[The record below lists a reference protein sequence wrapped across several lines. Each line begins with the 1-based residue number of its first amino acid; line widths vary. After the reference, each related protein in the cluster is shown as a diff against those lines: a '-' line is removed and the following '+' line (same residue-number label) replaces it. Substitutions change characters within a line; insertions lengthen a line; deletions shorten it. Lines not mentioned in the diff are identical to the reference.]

1 MISCSRY
8 LLFPG
13 LTEVSVTFDAVGWPD
28 SSREITQMLKHF
40 GCSWQ
45 LCQPFQLL
53 WQNANHHL
61 DEPLE
66 IYLVEIAGGV
76 GELWKWSKFLCHKSD
91 LYSIVSELEKC
102 LAAPIIIIVEGGKT
116 LSWRFE
122 ADLFSRCVI
131 SRHPVLPPLAKHD
144 LHSVVFTQAH
154 EKNFS
159 MCVSSHPLSL
169 VFWGCFLLFQTVF
182 TPNKP
187 RCIFLGTGAR
197 STLSGVSVPLC
208 SCSHLGKQ
216 TEPKHK
222 ALLVCERTL
231 SMPFLW
237 YYNDRVDCRCIKP
250 GSSPALTSAVC
261 W

>member
-1 MISCSRY
+1 MLKCLSQLDDFLY
-8 LLFPG
+8 LLFQSQCVDWWTVP
-13 LTEVSVTFDAVGWPD
+13 L
-28 SSREITQMLKHF
+28 SS
-40 GCSWQ
+40 
-45 LCQPFQLL
+45 
-53 WQNANHHL
+53 
-61 DEPLE
+61 
-66 IYLVEIAGGV
+66 LVYP
-76 GELWKWSKFLCHKSD
+76 D

-102 LAAPIIIIVEGGKT
+102 LAAPIIIIVEGEKKN

-131 SRHPVLPPLAKHD
+131 SRLLLTLAKHD

-154 EKNFS
+154 EKNLS

-222 ALLVCERTL
+222 ALLVCERTP
-231 SMPFLW
+231 SMPFL
-237 YYNDRVDCRCIKP
+237 
-250 GSSPALTSAVC
+250 
-261 W
+261 